1 MDITKS
7 HGINKPTLQPSVTV
21 KSHRRGQAWEGR
33 VKSQRRLTAEA
44 DRLAE
49 ADIKTVKQIKLPC

>member
-1 MDITKS
+1 M
-7 HGINKPTLQPSVTV
+7 LQLRVTEEDRPG
-21 KSHRRGQAWEGR
+21 KAGSSLEGR

>member
-1 MDITKS
+1 M
-7 HGINKPTLQPSVTV
+7 
-21 KSHRRGQAWEGR
+21 EGR